1 MRTLKQLQTAQPTDV
16 VLHEVKDEVIA
27 RGMITSKSSASWG
40 AGHPIDDI
48 GDWVRLA
55 SPSPS
60 HKDDKQIIFVCEASL
75 VGHTGSLYSF

>member
-40 AGHPIDDI
+40 TGHSIDDI